1 MDAVRLVLPAH
12 WTPTSILVR
21 DAAGREVMA
30 PAVTSGAAQLNVGR
44 LAPGTYLVEVRH
56 QSGVAI
62 ERLVVRR

>member
-1 MDAVRLVLPAH
+1 M
-12 WTPTSILVR
+12 R